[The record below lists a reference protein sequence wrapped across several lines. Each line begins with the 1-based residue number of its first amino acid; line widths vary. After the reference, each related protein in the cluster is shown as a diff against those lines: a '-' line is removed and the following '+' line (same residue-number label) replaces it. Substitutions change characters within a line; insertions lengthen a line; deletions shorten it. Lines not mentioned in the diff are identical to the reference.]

1 MMEKSVHGEL
11 VLEITVMGSLMF
23 LLSNYSQ
30 DIEHL
35 VQLL

>member
-1 MMEKSVHGEL
+1 MMEKSGHGEL
-11 VLEITVMGSLMF
+11 VLKITVIGSLMF

-35 VQLL
+35 IQLL